1 MKGMYPG
8 LPSFVQRRGI
18 VSSVPPLH
26 LIRTKKRIT
35 DQVLLEK
42 PYGGVRLKA
51 VVLFRLAK
59 NYLRFFKEGMGSV
72 WTNYKDLR
80 SEIYSRNLFL
90 VVNGLAA
97 NDLATGDAKDQKLY
111 VKNSTVPQV
120 VDELATAVSC
130 LENSGSLDLSREQIK
145 ISRAQFQTMLRT
157 RGDILKLPLFALLFA
172 LLEEF
177 SLPLY
182 YIFPSLMP
190 FTCVFPAFMK
200 SYYGKS
206 IKAQRKL
213 KELRKGRGFDE
224 IAVQNPFTMTEEEL
238 RSVCDLI
245 KVGTPFSSVGRLRIQ
260 LLQKYKELIVDTHLL
275 LRDGG
280 VDKLDRLE
288 LFFTCL
294 DRGLMDW
301 EQILSQLEDHEKTL
315 YESLDE
321 ASMRERLCAH
331 LERFGKRG
339 YNVGIV
345 GLF

>member
-1 MKGMYPG
+1 MKRISHGVPA
-8 LPSFVQRRGI
+8 FVQRRGI
-18 VSSVPPLH
+18 VSSLPPIH
-26 LIRTKKRIT
+26 LIQTKKRIT
-35 DQVLLEK
+35 DQVSLEK
-42 PYGGVRLKA
+42 PYNGVRLKA

-59 NYLRFFKEGMGSV
+59 NYLKFFKEGMGSV

-80 SEIYSRNLFL
+80 SEVYSRNLFL

-97 NDLATGDAKDQKLY
+97 NDLGTGDAKDQKLY
-111 VKNSTVPQV
+111 VRNSTLPQV

-157 RGDILKLPLFALLFA
+157 RGDLLRLPLFGLLFA

-213 KELRKGRGFDE
+213 KELRKERTFDE

-245 KVGTPFSSVGRLRIQ
+245 KVGTPFSSIDRRRAQ
-260 LLQKYKELIVDTHLL
+260 LLEKYKELVVDTHLL

-288 LFFTCL
+288 VFFTCL
-294 DRGLMDW
+294 DRGLVDW
-301 EQILSQLEDHEKTL
+301 EQVLSLLEDCEKTL
-315 YESLDE
+315 YELLDE
-321 ASMRERLCAH
+321 ASLRERLRVH
-331 LERFGKRG
+331 LERFGKHG
-339 YNVGIV
+339 YNVGVV

>member
-1 MKGMYPG
+1 MKRVSHSVPV
-8 LPSFVQRRGI
+8 FVQRRSI

-26 LIRTKKRIT
+26 LIQTRKSIT
-35 DQVLLEK
+35 NQVLLEK
-42 PYGGVRLKA
+42 SYSGVRLKA

-59 NYLRFFKEGMGSV
+59 VYLKFFKEGMGSI

-80 SEIYSRNLFL
+80 SEVYSRNLFL

-97 NDLATGDAKDQKLY
+97 NDMGTGDARDQKLY
-111 VKNSTVPQV
+111 LKNSSLPQV

-157 RGDILKLPLFALLFA
+157 RGDVFKLPLFALLFGIF
-172 LLEEF
+172 EEF

-182 YIFPSLMP
+182 YIFPGLMP

-200 SYYGKS
+200 TYYGRS
-206 IKAQRKL
+206 IKAQRRL
-213 KELRKGRGFDE
+213 AELRKERTFDE

-245 KVGTPFSSVGRLRIQ
+245 KVGAPFSSADGLRAQ

-288 LFFTCL
+288 VFFTCL
-294 DRGLMDW
+294 DRGLVDW
-301 EQILSQLEDHEKTL
+301 EQVLYQLKDREKTL

-321 ASMRERLCAH
+321 TLMRERLRAH
-331 LERFGKRG
+331 LERFGKHG
-339 YNVGIV
+339 YNVGLV